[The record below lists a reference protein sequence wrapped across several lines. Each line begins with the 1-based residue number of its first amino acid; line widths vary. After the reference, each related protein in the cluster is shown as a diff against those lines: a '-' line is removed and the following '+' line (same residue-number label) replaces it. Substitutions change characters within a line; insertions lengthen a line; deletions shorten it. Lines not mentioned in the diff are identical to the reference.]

1 VRVRYN
7 SEPSWY
13 GPLIEAALK
22 KAPDALASG
31 DLVTI
36 TVPIH
41 LATKRGFERTVTITL
56 DSDPESFDTDTS
68 NRDPSRFG
76 GRFRAAA
83 TALRD
88 LGYSGAFRLES
99 AGQTLSIQILK
110 P

>member
-1 VRVRYN
+1 MRVRFN
-7 SEPSWY
+7 SEPSWF
-13 GPLIEAALK
+13 GPLIEAALR

-31 DLVTI
+31 ELVTI

-41 LATKRGFERTVTITL
+41 LATKRGFERIVTITI
-56 DSDPESFDTDTS
+56 DSDRDSFETDCT

-88 LGYSGAFRLES
+88 LGYSGAYRLES
-99 AGQTLSIQILK
+99 EGRNLTIQAAQ